1 MPFPHSRI
9 DLPATGGK
17 LSQVSEGYIVRTFSI
32 SNKRR
37 NEWIKLIAGL
47 NAVLINR
54 SECRGCGSW
63 SRAAAVKGGRGKNSR
78 ERASYLALFSF
89 STREMKIKERAF
101 VIYARRAA
109 LIYRPLA
116 PSRRIERVTIVRAPI
131 RNALL

>member
-1 MPFPHSRI
+1 MHSRI

-17 LSQVSEGYIVRTFSI
+17 LSQVSEGYIVRTPFPFSI
-32 SNKRR
+32 SYKRR

-54 SECRGCGSW
+54 SECGGCGSW
-63 SRAAAVKGGRGKNSR
+63 SRAKGGRGKNSR

-101 VIYARRAA
+101 VIYARHAA

-116 PSRRIERVTIVRAPI
+116 PSRRIERVTIVPVHPSEMHFYK
-131 RNALL
+131 